1 MAYGS
6 GIPGGY
12 DGGPSATGPIRLD
25 SRAAM
30 TIVLR
35 PMPNAK
41 FYPHAAPKMSVSDY
55 VKEAAA
61 RCWFLPQYNWQ
72 NAPQPAS
79 SSASSSP
86 A

>member
-12 DGGPSATGPIRLD
+12 DGGPIGDGPHQARF
-25 SRAAM
+25 SRAM